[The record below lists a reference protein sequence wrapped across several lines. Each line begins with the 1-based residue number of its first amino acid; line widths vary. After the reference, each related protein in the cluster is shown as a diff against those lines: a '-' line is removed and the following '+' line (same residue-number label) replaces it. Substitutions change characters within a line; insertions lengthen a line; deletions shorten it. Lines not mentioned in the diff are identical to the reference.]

1 LVSLGL
7 VSKLVK
13 TDKAD
18 KADKAVSHSVKVVSK
33 VAMPRASFLEK
44 VKESLE
50 EKAADSEPMRGLLIE
65 AAREVESQQGRSKN
79 PMR

>member
-1 LVSLGL
+1 M

-13 TDKAD
+13 TD

-44 VKESLE
+44 VK
-50 EKAADSEPMRGLLIE
+50 AGLWHFDRIAFDLH
-65 AAREVESQQGRSKN
+65 SG
-79 PMR
+79 

>member
-1 LVSLGL
+1 MVSLGL

-18 KADKAVSHSVKVVSK
+18 KAVSHSVKVVSK
-33 VAMPRASFLEK
+33 VATMPRASFLEK

>member
-1 LVSLGL
+1 MVSLGL
-7 VSKLVK
+7 VSKLV
-13 TDKAD
+13 KAD
-18 KADKAVSHSVKVVSK
+18 KADKAVSHSVKVVSQ
-33 VAMPRASFLEK
+33 VATMPRASFLEK

-65 AAREVESQQGRSKN
+65 AAREVESQQGRSRN